1 MEEIINIINKYE
13 GRRLDDQLGDFDSL
27 VRVSAEFYSD
37 VADIYDAVTR
47 IRNIERNPTGF
58 DFNDAAV
65 LGLLVRI
72 WKILKEVI
80 YYYRQNNGQII
91 SHLDRQILE
100 AAIVAN
106 YLLLQGDEAIE
117 DYRKCSYKDRLNI
130 ITDTKRSPE
139 FFASPAG
146 IRLKESIYRKLE
158 AEGFDETSFEKQK
171 KNKWRL
177 GGKSFYQIFIEIEP
191 EHHYKLLYGI
201 PSESIHGSWNES
213 LDFDLVRN
221 EDGSFLSYPHYQPVD
236 PRFVS
241 PLLRITNDP
250 YLLWLERIEVSSEY
264 LTKVFM
270 WIEAVNKK
278 VFLAFEDA
286 FAARNG

>member
-1 MEEIINIINKYE
+1 MEEIINIITKYE
-13 GRRLDDQLGDFDSL
+13 GRRLEDELSDFDSL
-27 VRVSAEFYSD
+27 VEVSAGFYAD

-47 IRNIERNPTGF
+47 VRNIERNPNGF

-72 WKILKEVI
+72 WKILKEVV
-80 YYYRQNNGQII
+80 YYYQQNNGQIA

-106 YLLLQGDEAIE
+106 YLLLHGDEAIE

-130 ITDTKRSPE
+130 ITDANRSPE
-139 FFASPAG
+139 FFASSAG
-146 IRLKESIYRKLE
+146 IRLKRSIYEKLE
-158 AEGFDETSFEKQK
+158 AEGFDETSFETQK
-171 KNKWRL
+171 KNKWKL

-221 EDGSFLSYPHYQPVD
+221 EDGSFLPYPFYQPVD

-264 LTKVFM
+264 ITKIFKL
-270 WIEAVNKK
+270 IETVNRK

-286 FAARNG
+286 FAAKNG